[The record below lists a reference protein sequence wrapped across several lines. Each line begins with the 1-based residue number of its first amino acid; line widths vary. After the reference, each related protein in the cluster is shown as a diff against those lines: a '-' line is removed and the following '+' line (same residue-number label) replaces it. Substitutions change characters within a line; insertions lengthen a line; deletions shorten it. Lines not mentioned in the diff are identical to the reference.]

1 MDLILLLKYCNLI
14 SAKKGKVIIM
24 KRGLCVFLS
33 IAVIALT
40 LCSCSFIK
48 DKDAISS
55 LTYTDSQGQTHQYK
69 TDENGKAVT
78 NKNGEKETTTA
89 ADIDSDSM
97 NYVAV
102 TDKNGEYV
110 TNKDGSVV
118 TSKVDWNEVAEQMTS
133 APSSGTNDKGG
144 SSTSTTAPYGSSEDD
159 LLDDGKKTNKTNL
172 KATVIDA
179 VVKTGNYTLDT
190 TVKSGDMDVP
200 TVFTFKGK
208 DFAASLTMPMG
219 STKIEAR
226 VFSKDD
232 KYYMAMP
239 TLMGTGIYG
248 ELDEETFED
257 YSSASGSISQDAT
270 YVKSTTVKD
279 GSTTLTCEE
288 YKAKDGTVIKYYFNS
303 KKEWKRWEIID
314 SEGGVSVFII
324 NSLAKGAKESLF
336 QISSKWKKMD
346 LTGMV

>member
-1 MDLILLLKYCNLI
+1 
-14 SAKKGKVIIM
+14 M
-24 KRGLCVFLS
+24 KRGLCIFLS
-33 IAVIALT
+33 VAVIAAT

-48 DKDAISS
+48 DKDAVAS

-69 TDENGKAVT
+69 TDEDGKAVT
-78 NKNGEKETTTA
+78 DKNGEKVTTA
-89 ADIDSDSM
+89 SDEIDSDSM

-118 TSKVDWNEVAEQMTS
+118 TSKVDWSDIADQMTATQS
-133 APSSGTNDKGG
+133 TG
-144 SSTSTTAPYGSSEDD
+144 SSDGSDNKGSSSSSTTAPFGSSEDD
-159 LLDDGKKTNKTNL
+159 LLDNGQTTNKTNL
-172 KATVIDA
+172 KSKVIDS

-190 TVKSGDMDVP
+190 VVKSGDMNVP

-208 DFAASLTMPMG
+208 DFAASLIMQM
-219 STKIEAR
+219 SSSVKMEAR
-226 VFSKDD
+226 VFSKDG

-248 ELDEETFED
+248 ELDEDTFED

-270 YVKSTTVKD
+270 YVKSTKVKD
-279 GSTTLTCEE
+279 GATTYTCEE
-288 YKAKDGTVIKYYFNS
+288 YKSKDGTVIKYYFNS
-303 KKEWKRWEIID
+303 KNQWKRWEIID

-324 NSLAKGAKESLF
+324 NSLTKGAKDSLF
-336 QISSKWKKMD
+336 EISSKWKKMD
-346 LTGMV
+346 LSGMV